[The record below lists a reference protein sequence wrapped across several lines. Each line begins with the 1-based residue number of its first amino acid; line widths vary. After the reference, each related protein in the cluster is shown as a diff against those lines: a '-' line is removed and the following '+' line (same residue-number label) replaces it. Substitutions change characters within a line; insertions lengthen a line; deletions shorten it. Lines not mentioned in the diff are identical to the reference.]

1 MVVCN
6 LHQKWACFNIYIES
20 EYFKTFPIFIDLMQ
34 KKKRERDGYE
44 MYKCEFMQ
52 MYKSICILQWSEL
65 FFQCCF
71 CGCSIFYWRRKRTW
85 TTWVLLFTRKF
96 QQKKSTTASDQL
108 PKTQI
113 LDFMDTIKWVW
124 SFPKA
129 WCSTFF
135 CNEYNWICHKC
146 NIIQLAN
153 APSTSCIRWNPCIEW
168 LLQAIFMMAL
178 VWIFLTRAAM

>member
-20 EYFKTFPIFIDLMQ
+20 EYFRTFPIFIDLMQ

-85 TTWVLLFTRKF
+85 TTWVLLFTQKF
-96 QQKKSTTASDQL
+96 PTEKKHHRLRTTTENPNIRFYGYNQMSL
-108 PKTQI
+108 IVPKSLMQH
-113 LDFMDTIKWVW
+113 
-124 SFPKA
+124 
-129 WCSTFF
+129 FF
-135 CNEYNWICHKC
+135 
-146 NIIQLAN
+146 L
-153 APSTSCIRWNPCIEW
+153 
-168 LLQAIFMMAL
+168 
-178 VWIFLTRAAM
+178 